1 MKTTDLS
8 IVPAESAQHFHQIR
22 ELFLEY
28 WTSRKL
34 SLAVF
39 SFDCELAALPGEY
52 ARPAGRLLLA
62 SCEGEV
68 AGCVALRQLEPQICE
83 MKRLYVRDRFRGRG
97 LGRIL
102 AETVIAEA
110 RSHGY
115 RKMRLD
121 TIAPT
126 MQEAVSLY
134 KKLKFQDIPP
144 YRHNPLEGVQYME
157 LEL

>member
-1 MKTTDLS
+1 MKNTGLT
-8 IVPAESAQHFHQIR
+8 IVPAQSPQHFAQIR
-22 ELFLEY
+22 VLFLEY
-28 WTSRKL
+28 WTSRNL
-34 SLAVF
+34 SLVIF
-39 SFDCELAALPGEY
+39 NFDRELAGLPGEY

-62 SCEGEV
+62 SCDGQL
-68 AGCVALRQLEPQICE
+68 AGCVALRPLEPEVCE

-97 LGRIL
+97 FGRIL
-102 AETVIAEA
+102 AETIIAEA

-121 TIAPT
+121 TVAPT

-144 YRHNPLEGVQYME
+144 YRHNPLEGVQFME

>member
-1 MKTTDLS
+1 MKTQGLS
-8 IVPAESAQHFHQIR
+8 IILAESAQHFDQIR
-22 ELFLEY
+22 ALFVEY

-34 SLAVF
+34 NFAVF
-39 SFDCELAALPGEY
+39 NFDRELAGLPGEY

-62 SCEGEV
+62 SCDGEV
-68 AGCVALRQLEPQICE
+68 AGCIALRQLEPEICE
-83 MKRLYVRDRFRGRG
+83 MKRLYVRARFRGRG